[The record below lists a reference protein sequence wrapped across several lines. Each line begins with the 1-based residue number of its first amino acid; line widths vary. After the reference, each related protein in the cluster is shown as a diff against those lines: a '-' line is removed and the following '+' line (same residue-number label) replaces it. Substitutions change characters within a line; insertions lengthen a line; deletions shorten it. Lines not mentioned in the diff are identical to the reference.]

1 MGEMVQGIRVPDRA
15 PTLSFPINPVTITA
29 AAGVIGE
36 VAGRVGDALAFD
48 RVLRQQ
54 PGVDTGASP
63 GQVDHASDLG
73 PAGENWLERVV
84 TRLRQVLRGAN
95 IETPPTLDFVAT
107 GEGQLS
113 LAQDHPRGAEIE
125 AILGEDSDLASLVRN
140 WVRQTG
146 DVLLSVS
153 FTPDTDLTR
162 RAAGANMEASGEGSA
177 SSFGG

>member
-36 VAGRVGDALAFD
+36 VAGRVGDALSFD
-48 RVLRQQ
+48 RVLRHQ
-54 PGVDTGASP
+54 PGVDTGTPAAATAN
-63 GQVDHASDLG
+63 GSD
-73 PAGENWLERVV
+73 GESGGGNWLENIV
-84 TRLRQVLRGAN
+84 TRLRQVLRGAE
-95 IETPPTLDFVAT
+95 IETPQTLDFVAT
-107 GEGQLS
+107 GEGRLS
-113 LAQDHPRGAEIE
+113 LAQDHPRAAEIE
-125 AILGEDSDLASLVRN
+125 AIVGEDSDLASLVRN

-153 FTPDTDLTR
+153 FTPDTDLTP
-162 RAAGANMEASGEGSA
+162 RAGGANMEASGEGPA